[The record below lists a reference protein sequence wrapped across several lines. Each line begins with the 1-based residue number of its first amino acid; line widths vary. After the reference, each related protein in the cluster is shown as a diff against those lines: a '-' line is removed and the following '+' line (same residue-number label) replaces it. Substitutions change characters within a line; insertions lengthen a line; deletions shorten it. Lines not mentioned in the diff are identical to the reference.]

1 MMAVTMYQV
10 NLLLC
15 LPLLTIQET
24 NLFPSSG
31 TGDGMFTSSAD
42 LQGLLYTESELVNKL
57 NEYVQEETERIE
69 SLKKLVKEYEA
80 LRDNAFESG
89 EKFVGNPLNSFLLI
103 KKLTSDWKTVQ
114 NLIQNSV
121 GEKFVANLPKII
133 LRDKL
138 QKLY

>member
-1 MMAVTMYQV
+1 MPVTMYQV

-24 NLFPSSG
+24 TFPSSG

-89 EKFVGNPLNSFLLI
+89 EKFVGNPSQTIVYN
-103 KKLTSDWKTVQ
+103 KKC
-114 NLIQNSV
+114 
-121 GEKFVANLPKII
+121 
-133 LRDKL
+133 
-138 QKLY
+138 